1 MRKPAALTLITM
13 LAAVAAGAMTSADAK
28 SAGAKKGTKGTQQQ
42 QYLQIKLQDAYIS
55 NTRSAPSSPRNPS
68 ASGVSRSSR

>member
-1 MRKPAALTLITM
+1 MRKSTALALITM
-13 LAAVAAGAMTSADAK
+13 LAIVTAGAMTSADAK
-28 SAGAKKGTKGTQQQ
+28 SAGAKKVTKGTQQ

-55 NTRSAPSSPRNPS
+55 SARSAPSSPRRPT

>member
-13 LAAVAAGAMTSADAK
+13 LAVVAAGAMTSADAK
-28 SAGAKKGTKGTQQQ
+28 SAGAKKGTKGTQQ

>member
-1 MRKPAALTLITM
+1 MRKSAALTLITM
-13 LAAVAAGAMTSADAK
+13 LAVVAAGAMTSADAK
-28 SAGAKKGTKGTQQQ
+28 SAKKGTKGTQQQ

-55 NTRSAPSSPRNPS
+55 SARSAPSSRRNPA